1 MYVVK
6 NGKREEIKDI
16 SKIKENYDVKIFGG
30 EINLWAFIGIIVLII
45 LIIVL
50 VIMMLT
56 GKEKGR
62 RSSKSRHSSRS
73 RSRR

>member
-6 NGKREEIKDI
+6 NGKREEIKDL
-16 SKIKENYDVKIFGG
+16 SEIKENYDVKIFGG

-45 LIIVL
+45 LIIIL

-56 GKEKGR
+56 GKGKGKGG
-62 RSSKSRHSSRS
+62 SKSRSGSRS
-73 RSRR
+73 RSR